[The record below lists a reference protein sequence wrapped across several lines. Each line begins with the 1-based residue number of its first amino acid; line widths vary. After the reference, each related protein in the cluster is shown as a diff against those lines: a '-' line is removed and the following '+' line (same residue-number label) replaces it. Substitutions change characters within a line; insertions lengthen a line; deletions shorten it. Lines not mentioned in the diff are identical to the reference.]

1 MSHVGVMLIRGYF
14 AVSIPKNCIEARMGP
29 EIYFF
34 VIIYK
39 VTIPSKIESFCF
51 CYYSLGRDM
60 DY

>member
-1 MSHVGVMLIRGYF
+1 MYWHQINIKKLITIVVSHVGVMLIRAYF

-39 VTIPSKIESFCF
+39 SDDST
-51 CYYSLGRDM
+51 
-60 DY
+60 